1 MSRARTL
8 RTQSRL
14 SSAELRRQLEDVDA
28 SIIEGV
34 VAGCALVA
42 YCDGWVTPE
51 ETRRMRGLITRFEP
65 AAAIGVAE
73 ALQMFETL
81 TFEFA
86 HNYEAGERH
95 AFELAARLA
104 TRPRDAELLIDT
116 CCAIADADGGF
127 DAEERQMIL
136 RLCTLLGVDAER
148 HGL

>member
-1 MSRARTL
+1 MPGARTK

-14 SSAELRRQLEDVDA
+14 SSTELRRQLEDVDTSTMEA
-28 SIIEGV
+28 V

-51 ETRRMRGLITRFEP
+51 ENRRMRGLITRFEP
-65 AAAIGVAE
+65 VAALGLAE

-81 TFEFA
+81 TLEFGRD
-86 HNYEAGERH
+86 YEAGERH
-95 AFELAARLA
+95 ALDLVAGLADNRQE
-104 TRPRDAELLIDT
+104 AELLIDT

-136 RLCTLLGVDAER
+136 RLCALLGVDPEG